1 MKVSRR
7 IVLHFPPLVTG
18 QPVVYRLA
26 RDYNLMFNILR
37 ASVSP
42 GQEGLLVLELTGE
55 RADYDRG
62 IQYLRD
68 TGIQIQPLSQ
78 DVLRDEAR
86 CTHCGACVTL
96 CPASAFTRDPETGQ
110 IAFDHNRCVLCG
122 ICVPACPPRAMTI
135 VF

>member
-78 DVLRDEAR
+78 DVLRDEGR

>member
-26 RDYNLMFNILR
+26 KDYNLMFNILK

-42 GQEGLLVLELTGE
+42 GQEGLLVLELAGE
-55 RADYDRG
+55 RTDYERG
-62 IQYLRD
+62 IQYLKD
-68 TGIQIQPLSQ
+68 IGIKIQPLSQ
-78 DVLRDEAR
+78 DVMRDEAR
-86 CTHCGACVTL
+86 CTHCGACVAV
-96 CPASAFTRDPETGQ
+96 CPAGAFVVEPSTGEVS
-110 IAFDHNRCVLCG
+110 FHHDRCVLCG
-122 ICVPACPPRAMTI
+122 LCVQACPPRAMSI